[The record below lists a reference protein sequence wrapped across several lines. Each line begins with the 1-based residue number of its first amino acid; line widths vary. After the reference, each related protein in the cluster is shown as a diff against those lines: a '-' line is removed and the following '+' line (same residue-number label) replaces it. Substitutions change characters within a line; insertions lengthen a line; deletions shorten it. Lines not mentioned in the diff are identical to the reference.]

1 MKVLHIDC
9 ARSAFMLHLTF
20 RSLIVS
26 GAPLHLWVP
35 CKEGMH
41 RYEYSGHCFSNWGA
55 FSSSV
60 SVIVT
65 LLVQSS

>member
-1 MKVLHIDC
+1 
-9 ARSAFMLHLTF
+9 MLHLTF

-60 SVIVT
+60 IVI